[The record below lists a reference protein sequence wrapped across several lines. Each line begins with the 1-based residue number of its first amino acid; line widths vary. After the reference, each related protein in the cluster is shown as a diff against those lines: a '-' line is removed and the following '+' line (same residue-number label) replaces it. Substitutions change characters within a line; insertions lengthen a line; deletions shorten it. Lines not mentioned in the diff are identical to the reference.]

1 MKTPRP
7 YKVKL
12 NSITLYDCETIKHA
26 QNIVQGMRDLSI
38 DSMLNLHDSELKKL
52 LGSKDYKITICKNN
66 KILNTYDLGMFYTY
80 INAAYNRYYIRLEK
94 RIKGGLI

>member
-12 NSITLYDCETIKHA
+12 NDVTLYDCETKEFA
-26 QNIVQGMRDLSI
+26 RNLVQGMRNLSI
-38 DSMLNLHDSELKKL
+38 DPMLNLHDSELEKL
-52 LGSKDYKITICKNN
+52 LGSKDYKIIICKNN
-66 KILNTYDLGMFYTY
+66 KILETYDLGMFYTY

-94 RIKGGLI
+94 RIKGA